1 MLAPFEAGESVIAM
15 INREDHL
22 RLQRAKLFAN
32 ISLESV
38 EHLLER
44 CHRLNLERGEHLLE
58 AGAANSHLYLI
69 LEGELRVYL
78 ADRDMPEHAVF
89 GAGDCVGEMSLLD
102 GQKASALV
110 LAARDTRLL
119 AMPHEVLWALV
130 DCSHGVARNLLSIM
144 AGRMRNDNLAMVNS
158 QSQSLEFEQAASVDA
173 LTGIHNRRWLLEAYP
188 RAITRCE
195 RSGAPLCL
203 VIADIDLFKRFND
216 RFGHL
221 AGDAVL
227 RRVARQLADGLR
239 TQDLIARYG
248 GEEFLILLPQSGL
261 DEALLIAERL
271 RGLVAACALETDEG
285 MKGVTLSCGVAQM
298 HKGETLDGLTA
309 RADAALRSAKENG
322 RDRVETAA

>member
-1 MLAPFEAGESVIAM
+1 M
-15 INREDHL
+15 IDREDRQ
-22 RLQRAKLFAN
+22 RLQHAKLFAN
-32 ISLESV
+32 ISLESI

-44 CHRLNLERGEHLLE
+44 CHRLDLERGEHLLE

-69 LEGELRVYL
+69 LDGELRVYL
-78 ADRDMPEHAVF
+78 ADRTMPEHAVF

-110 LAARDTRLL
+110 LAAHDTRLL

-130 DCSHGVARNLLSIM
+130 DCSHGVARNLLAIM

-158 QSQSLEFEQAASVDA
+158 QTQSLEFEQASSVDA

-188 RAITRCE
+188 RAIGRCE
-195 RSGAPLCL
+195 RNGESLCL
-203 VIADIDLFKRFND
+203 IIADIDLFKRFND

-221 AGDAVL
+221 AGDGVL

-248 GEEFLILLPQSGL
+248 GEEFLILLPHAGL

-271 RGLVAACALETDEG
+271 RDLVAACALETSEG
-285 MKGVTLSCGVAQM
+285 MQSVTLSCGVAQM
-298 HKGETLDGLTA
+298 RKGETLDELTS
-309 RADAALRSAKENG
+309 RADAALLNAKENG
-322 RDRVETAA
+322 RDRVETAE